1 MEIVK
6 QKRRA
11 RAKMGHV
18 FVFLLFFDCFFCGT
32 GVSYYVWYIFY
43 HAGGKR
49 PNPTERSARQSVNN
63 GKDGYN
69 NMERTYN
76 FSPGP
81 SMLPLPVLEKVKEQL
96 PLYMETGMSVMEM
109 SHRSKMYEAIID
121 KAEADLR
128 ELMHIPENYSVLFLH
143 GGATLQFAAV
153 PLNLMATGK
162 ADYIDSGSF
171 AAGAAKEG
179 KKYGDARVIASSKA
193 DNYTYVPDFAGKM
206 NDDADYL
213 HITANNTIYG
223 TRFIELPKGK
233 APLVADMSSCILGQ
247 PYDMNDF
254 GVMYAG
260 AQKNIGPSGF
270 AVVIV
275 RKDMLGHA
283 LPQCPKVMDWT
294 IETENKS
301 MINTPNTFGIYVAGL
316 CFEWL
321 KKQGGVEG
329 IYEVNKQKAVLL
341 YDFLDNSKLFKATAQ
356 KKYRSLMNVTFVTG
370 DADKDAAFVSYAAG
384 KGLVNLKGHRSV
396 GGMRASIYNAMPLDG
411 VKALVECLK
420 AFELGK

>member
-1 MEIVK
+1 
-6 QKRRA
+6 
-11 RAKMGHV
+11 
-18 FVFLLFFDCFFCGT
+18 
-32 GVSYYVWYIFY
+32 
-43 HAGGKR
+43 
-49 PNPTERSARQSVNN
+49 
-63 GKDGYN
+63 
-69 NMERTYN
+69 
-76 FSPGP
+76 
-81 SMLPLPVLEKVKEQL
+81 MLPLPVLEKVKEQL
-96 PLYMETGMSVMEM
+96 PLYMESGMSVMEM
-109 SHRSKMYEAIID
+109 SHRSKMYEAIIN

-128 ELMHIPENYSVLFLH
+128 DLMHIPDAYSVLFLH

-153 PLNLMATGK
+153 PLNLMVTGK

-193 DNYTYVPDFAGKM
+193 DNYTYVPDFAGKL

-223 TRFIELPKGK
+223 TRFIDLPKGK

-247 PYDMNDF
+247 PYDINDF

-275 RKDMLGHA
+275 RKDLLGHA

-321 KKQGGVEG
+321 KTQGGVEG
-329 IYEVNKQKAVLL
+329 IYDVNKQKAALL
-341 YDFLDNSKLFKATAQ
+341 YDFLDDSKLFKPTA
-356 KKYRSLMNVTFVTG
+356 KKEFRSLMNVTFVTG
-370 DADKDAAFVSYAAG
+370 DADRDAAFVSYAAG

-396 GGMRASIYNAMPLDG
+396 GGMRASIYNAMPLAG
-411 VKALVECLK
+411 VKALVACMK
-420 AFELGK
+420 DFESGK